1 MLMTEALSFNGADL
15 ANSSRT
21 SSSSEKSTEL
31 DSAAIRLCKAVASH
45 VEFSHRLD
53 KARARKI
60 VLTYARRFNR
70 ANPGTPRLKGLWN
83 YLERVVRLNHSS
95 AKSRCVDLT
104 CGGVPH
110 IAECHL
116 CHNFEIAF
124 CNNKD
129 GSGQF
134 AVNPNDP
141 EGVVL
146 GICRQC
152 LPRNS
157 KLKPTSHKSAEM
169 RAEKV
174 RAQHKRKAL
183 SLRKDQETHY
193 TTPAQKKR
201 SVRYDQ
207 RKQGRQEQ
215 QGH

>member
-1 MLMTEALSFNGADL
+1 MTEALSFNGADL

-45 VEFSHRLD
+45 VEFSHRVD

-60 VLTYARRFNR
+60 VLKHARRFNR
-70 ANPGTPRLKGLWN
+70 ATQGTPRLKGLWN
-83 YLERVVRLNHSS
+83 YLERKLHLNLTSTEDE
-95 AKSRCVDLT
+95 CVDLT

-116 CHNFEIAF
+116 CHNLEIAF
-124 CNNKD
+124 CNNK
-129 GSGQF
+129 SGQF
-134 AVNPNDP
+134 TVNPDDP

-152 LPRNS
+152 LRLSRNS
-157 KLKPTSHKSAEM
+157 KLKSVSRLSAE
-169 RAEKV
+169 EKAQSV
-174 RAQHKRKAL
+174 RARHGRRKL

-201 SVRYDQ
+201 RIRFDQ
-207 RKQGRQEQ
+207 RAQGCESQK
-215 QGH
+215 GYSH